1 MGLVVVVVDGGRVG
15 LCRSQYFERMGHAMD
30 VSTVGFI
37 GLGQMGY
44 GMAENLL
51 RSGVGLVV
59 YDLDARR
66 MNDLVG
72 IGAVSAAIPGE
83 VADRAEIVF
92 VCVPSERDSE
102 NILFGPQGITSAA
115 KELLVIDM
123 TTMSYRGAQR
133 LSRKANNSAVLY
145 NDCPVSGLPARA
157 NDGTLTIM
165 FGGSGENFLR
175 VKRYLDVMGKF
186 VVHCGDVGMGQLMKA
201 VNNIV
206 YDVNIAA
213 LCEVMPLAVKA
224 GLAPEKLSEVLT
236 TASSRS
242 FASTHFVPRILEREF
257 TEDFSLV
264 SAHKDIENIR
274 QLAEDHAA
282 TLPVVNAMV
291 VIYEAAIEMGM
302 GAEAKSAMIKVYERR
317 FEQTVEASLE
327 V

>member
-1 MGLVVVVVDGGRVG
+1 
-15 LCRSQYFERMGHAMD
+15 MD

-44 GMAENLL
+44 GMAKNLL

-59 YDLDARR
+59 CDLDARR
-66 MNDLVG
+66 VNDLVEA
-72 IGAVSAAIPGE
+72 GAESAAIPAE
-83 VADRAEIVF
+83 VSDCVEIVF
-92 VCVPSERDSE
+92 VCVPSESDSE
-102 NILFGPQGITSAA
+102 DVLFGSQGVTRTE
-115 KELLVIDM
+115 KELLVVDM
-123 TTMSYRGAQR
+123 TTMSYTGSQR
-133 LSRKANNSAVLY
+133 LSRKLNNLAVLY

-157 NDGTLTIM
+157 NDGTLTMM
-165 FGGSGENFLR
+165 FGGSVENFSR
-175 VKRYLDVMGKF
+175 VKCYLDVMGKF
-186 VVHCGDVGMGQLMKA
+186 VIHCGDVGMGQLMKA

-236 TASSRS
+236 TASARS

-264 SAHKDIENIR
+264 AAHKDIVNIR
-274 QLAEDHAA
+274 QLAEEHKA

-291 VIYEAAIEMGM
+291 AIYEAAIEMGM
-302 GAEAKSAMIKVYERR
+302 GEEAKSAMVKVYERR
-317 FEQTVEASLE
+317 FEQKVKASLE